1 MTVDAAADEAAP
13 AAVRE
18 RTGGELVVE
27 GLRRWGVDVVF
38 GLPGVQ
44 LDGMYEAFALEPSIR
59 VIHTRHEQATSYMA
73 DGYSRVTGRV
83 GVCAVVPGP
92 GVLNAAAGLATA
104 YACGSRVLCV
114 VGQVPTADL
123 GRGRGVLHEIPDQQ
137 AMLRGVIGRS
147 EYATCPE
154 DVPGR
159 IDAVFTALEG
169 NERPRPHAL
178 EVGWD
183 TMLRRAAAGWPDK
196 PGVPTP
202 KQPDL
207 ALIDE
212 AAGVLTRAERPVV
225 LAGGGALSAGAPLAA
240 LAERLGAPVVMTTEG
255 KGTIPASHPLAL
267 PLLAVPPL
275 FDYAD
280 VLLIVGSRAH
290 LSRGP
295 LSVPPDV
302 TVIRI
307 DVDPSELD
315 QSVKPSIAIE
325 ADAHEAVVALL
336 GAVEAAPS
344 PPGGAVAT
352 RTDAARELGA
362 KLREGLSARFP
373 QLASCCEQLRAAIP
387 DDGVLVDEM
396 TQVGYYAR
404 NGYPVEGP
412 GQYLGSGYQGTLGF
426 GFPTGLGAKVGAGH
440 RVVVSI
446 SGDGGFLYGAG
457 ELATAAQ
464 HDIGLIAVVF
474 RDDAYGN
481 VLRMQQESTG
491 HEIASRLKNPDL
503 VKLAESFGVAGHR
516 VNQLGDLRATI
527 EHAIEAGGPALV
539 DVPIGPQPDL
549 WGLLT
554 LRERLV

>member
-1 MTVDAAADEAAP
+1 VTVDAA
-13 AAVRE
+13 RE

-44 LDGMYEAFALEPSIR
+44 LDGMYEGLALEPSIR

-154 DVPGR
+154 DVPGLV
-159 IDAVFTALEG
+159 DAVFAELEG

-183 TMLRRAAAGWPDK
+183 TMLRRAPVTWPYK
-196 PGVPTP
+196 PALSEP
-202 KQPDL
+202 KRPDL

-212 AAGVLTRAERPVV
+212 AAGVLARAERPVILV
-225 LAGGGALSAGAPLAA
+225 GGGALSAGSALVA

-255 KGTIPASHPLAL
+255 KGAIPASHPLAL

-275 FDYAD
+275 FDDAD
-280 VLLIVGSRAH
+280 ALLILGSRAH

-295 LSVPPDV
+295 LAVAPDI

-336 GAVEAAPS
+336 EAVEAAPS
-344 PPGGAVAT
+344 PPAGAVAT
-352 RTDAARELGA
+352 RTDATRELGA
-362 KLREGLSARFP
+362 KLRDGLAARFP

-426 GFPTGLGAKVGAGH
+426 GFPTGLGAKVGAGD

-464 HDIGLIAVVF
+464 HDIALITVVF

-516 VNQLGDLRATI
+516 VSRLGDLRATI
-527 EHAIEAGGPALV
+527 ERAIEAGGPALV